1 MNLQP
6 QCSRNMS
13 LGMDMLTMAPGE
25 VEALDISRALRLEL
39 QEQFLQSL
47 PQILSLVDQIC
58 LSNESE
64 VKVVEALRLVSSWL
78 GQGVTLSSLFE
89 EHNCIFNSLWKGLHT
104 GHEDSIVQCCA
115 LLREVLSIS
124 EFPRT
129 SMRDR
134 AVMDIVKMFTSSG
147 PSLAPFFA
155 AGSAT
160 DNAAH
165 EICSCIASLV
175 CSETALVSAPETCSV
190 EFCSLLLSCTSQR
203 PRKIAALTFDAWL
216 SLQDVP
222 VASRHPLLHKQI
234 YLSLLGALLSH
245 FQYPEG
251 FTSWEAELRDD
262 EDDFTDFRDQR
273 QGVQEVLV
281 VCFYALQGDFFQCLG
296 DWLSGS
302 SSSSWFRLEAVLCVL
317 NAVMDSA
324 KKFVTECRHLDPT
337 VLLILDVATKVVSLN
352 ASTVPIFLLESA
364 SRYLGCI
371 TFFVVRSPAQ
381 CYPSAPD
388 LFFQSLEFLFSVYAI
403 DSRSSSHGVDATTI
417 SNVKKVSAKSIHQ
430 LCVRGSHLF
439 IEDKAHLKVI
449 GLVDLTTQTLTARC
463 SDVDAATVQ
472 GAATSAGATLD
483 TPHTLLL
490 LVEAATRIIAMA
502 ELDPES
508 SRGLIAVLGRPII
521 QGLTAEVTSTSSST
535 STAPNTARVELLL
548 GCASQMIKFSDSPK
562 VNQGLLLGDFLTAI
576 WPILEQIFQHS
587 TLSSAAGVIN
597 QLFSLFSSSM
607 LSARSLILPMVLT
620 IASAVVSYLQASLS
634 LSLSQSA
641 TGCYGTASP
650 QNSAPSVL
658 QCAGALVEAL
668 ADRSDGAHVLS
679 SLLDQVTE
687 TVYNALQC
695 DFQHN
700 RAEKAMGA
708 GGPPPRR
715 LIDSDT
721 IEKYF
726 SYVYLYLLMCPE
738 MIAGKPDALRKVV
751 HILLITLSLHKER
764 GPLRAALQ
772 VLQSVFSASTAR
784 LAKQQSV
791 LLDIG
796 CERGK
801 DLVNQI
807 IRSLC
812 GEVQSSVVPNLV
824 EGLLSILSGC
834 EVSAHKDDARAWVF
848 SALSDESILS
858 LELISPAEKQIVLSS
873 VFRLIL
879 SDNRRCKA
887 LLLDFSK
894 ICSSEST
901 SDCLLAYEE

>member
-6 QCSRNMS
+6 PCSSNMS
-13 LGMDMLTMAPGE
+13 LGMDMLIMAPGE

-39 QEQFLQSL
+39 QEQFLQSV
-47 PQILSLVDQIC
+47 PQILSLVDRIC

-64 VKVVEALRLVSSWL
+64 CKVVEALRLLSSWL

-115 LLREVLSIS
+115 LLREMLSIS

-129 SMRDR
+129 VMRDR

-155 AGSAT
+155 ADNSS

-175 CSETALVSAPETCSV
+175 CSETALVSAPDTCSV
-190 EFCSLLLSCTSQR
+190 EFCMLLLSCASHR

-216 SLQDVP
+216 SLQDIP
-222 VASRHPLLHKQI
+222 VALRHPLLHKQI

-251 FTSWEAELRDD
+251 FTSWEAELVDD

-273 QGVQEVLV
+273 QGAQEVIV
-281 VCFYALQGDFFQCLG
+281 VCFYALQGDFFQCLR
-296 DWLSGS
+296 DWLNGS
-302 SSSSWFRLEAVLCVL
+302 NSSSWFRLEAALCVL

-324 KKFVTECRHLDPT
+324 KKYVTDRRPTDPP
-337 VLLILDVATKVVSLN
+337 VLLLIDVATKVVSLN
-352 ASTVPIFLLESA
+352 ASTVPVFLVESA
-364 SRYLGCI
+364 ARFLGSI

-381 CYPSAPD
+381 CYPSVPD
-388 LFFQSLEFLFSVYAI
+388 LFFQSLEFLFNVYAA
-403 DSRSSSHGVDATTI
+403 DAQSSGLGADAVTI
-417 SNVKKVSAKSIHQ
+417 SNVKKVAAKSIHQ

-449 GLVDLTTQTLTARC
+449 GLVDMTAQTLSVRC
-463 SDVDAATVQ
+463 NDVEPATVA
-472 GAATSAGATLD
+472 GAATSPVATMD
-483 TPHTLLL
+483 APPTLLL
-490 LVEAATRIIAMA
+490 IVEAATRIIATA
-502 ELDPES
+502 ELDPEF
-508 SRGLIAVLGRPII
+508 SRSLTAVIGRPITL
-521 QGLTAEVTSTSSST
+521 GLTAEVTSI
-535 STAPNTARVELLL
+535 APNKAKVELLL
-548 GCASQMIKFSDSPK
+548 GCASQIIKFSDSPK
-562 VNQGLLLGDFLTAI
+562 VNQVLLLGDFLTAM
-576 WPILEQIFQHS
+576 WPILEQIFGHS
-587 TLSSAAGVIN
+587 TLGAATGVIN
-597 QLFSLFSSSM
+597 QLFGLFSSSM
-607 LSARSLILPMVLT
+607 LSARSLVLPMVLT
-620 IASAVVSYLQASLS
+620 IASAVVSYLQAT

-641 TGCYGTASP
+641 VGPAPP

-668 ADRSDGAHVLS
+668 ADRSDGTHVLS
-679 SLLDQVTE
+679 TLLDQVTE
-687 TVYNALQC
+687 TVCNALQC
-695 DFQHN
+695 DFQRN
-700 RAEKAMGA
+700 RAEKALGTATGA
-708 GGPPPRR
+708 PPPRR
-715 LIDSDT
+715 LIESDT

-726 SYVYLYLLMCPE
+726 SYVYLYLLLCPE
-738 MIAGKPDALRKVV
+738 MLPGKPDTLRKVV

-772 VLQSVFSASTAR
+772 VLQSVFLASTAR
-784 LAKQQSV
+784 LAKQQPL

-796 CERGK
+796 CESGK

-812 GEVQSSVVPNLV
+812 GEAQSSVVPNLV

-834 EVSAHKDDARAWVF
+834 EDSVHKDDARAWVF
-848 SALSDESILS
+848 SALCDESILS
-858 LELISPAEKQIVLSS
+858 LELISPAEKQIVLTS

-879 SDNRRCKA
+879 TDTRRCKA

>member
-1 MNLQP
+1 MHLQP
-6 QCSRNMS
+6 PCSSKIS

-39 QEQFLQSL
+39 QDQFLQSL

-64 VKVVEALRLVSSWL
+64 CKVVEALRLLSSWL

-104 GHEDSIVQCCA
+104 GHEDSIVQCCT

-129 SMRDR
+129 AMRDR

-155 AGSAT
+155 ADKDS

-165 EICSCIASLV
+165 EICSCIACLV
-175 CSETALVSAPETCSV
+175 CSETALVSAPDTCSV
-190 EFCSLLLSCTSQR
+190 EFCTLLLSCASQR

-222 VASRHPLLHKQI
+222 VALRHPLLHKQI

-251 FTSWEAELRDD
+251 FTSWDAELTDD

-273 QGVQEVLV
+273 QGVQEVIV
-281 VCFYALQGDFFQCLG
+281 VCFYALQGDFFQCLR
-296 DWLSGS
+296 DWLNS
-302 SSSSWFRLEAVLCVL
+302 STSSSWFRLEAALCVL

-324 KKFVTECRHLDPT
+324 KKFVTDCRHLDPP
-337 VLLILDVATKVVSLN
+337 VMLLIDVATKVVSLN
-352 ASTVPIFLLESA
+352 ASTVPVFLLESA
-364 SRYLGCI
+364 ARFLGSI
-371 TFFVVRSPAQ
+371 TFFVVRTPDQ
-381 CYPSAPD
+381 CYPSVPD
-388 LFFQSLEFLFSVYAI
+388 LFFQSLEFLFNVYVTDI
-403 DSRSSSHGVDATTI
+403 QSSGLSADAAVI
-417 SNVKKVSAKSIHQ
+417 GNVKKVAAKSIHQ

-439 IEDKAHLKVI
+439 IEDEAHLKVI
-449 GLVDLTTQTLTARC
+449 GLVDLTAQTLTARC
-463 SDVDAATVQ
+463 RDVDPATVP
-472 GAATSAGATLD
+472 GAAMSTAAAVD
-483 TPHTLLL
+483 APPTLLL
-490 LVEAATRIIAMA
+490 IVEAATRIIAIA

-508 SRGLIAVLGRPII
+508 SRSLIAVIGRPII
-521 QGLTAEVTSTSSST
+521 TGLTAEVTSI
-535 STAPNTARVELLL
+535 APNKAKVELLL
-548 GCASQMIKFSDSPK
+548 GSACQIIKFSDSPK
-562 VNQGLLLGDFLTAI
+562 VNQGLLLGDFLTAM

-587 TLSSAAGVIN
+587 TLGAATGVIN
-597 QLFSLFSSSM
+597 QLFGLFSSSM
-607 LSARSLILPMVLT
+607 LSARSLVLPMVLT
-620 IASAVVSYLQASLS
+620 IASAVVSYLQAA
-634 LSLSQSA
+634 LSLSQS
-641 TGCYGTASP
+641 TAVWDGPTPP

-658 QCAGALVEAL
+658 QCAGAIVEAL
-668 ADRSDGAHVLS
+668 ADRSDGSHVLS
-679 SLLDQVTE
+679 TLLDQITE
-687 TVYNALQC
+687 TVCNALQC
-695 DFQHN
+695 DFQRN
-700 RAEKAMGA
+700 RAEKALSTGT
-708 GGPPPRR
+708 PPPRR

-726 SYVYLYLLMCPE
+726 SYIYLYLLLCPE
-738 MIAGKPDALRKVV
+738 MLPSKPDALRKVV

-784 LAKQQSV
+784 MAKHQSH

-796 CERGK
+796 CESGK

-812 GEVQSSVVPNLV
+812 GEAQSSVVPNLV

-834 EVSAHKDDARAWVF
+834 EDSAHKDDARAWVF
-848 SALSDESILS
+848 SALCDESILS
-858 LELISPAEKQIVLSS
+858 LDLISPGEKQIVLSS
-873 VFRLIL
+873 VFRLIQ
-879 SDNRRCKA
+879 SDTRRCKA